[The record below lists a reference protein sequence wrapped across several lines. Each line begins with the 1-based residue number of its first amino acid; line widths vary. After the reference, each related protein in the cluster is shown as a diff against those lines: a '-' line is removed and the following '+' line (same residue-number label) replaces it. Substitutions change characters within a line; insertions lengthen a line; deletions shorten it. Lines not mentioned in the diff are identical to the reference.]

1 MALSVL
7 CYSVFRFAMT
17 KCDILFQTLTG
28 DGIVVNNTLLHEV
41 DRNLPPKKT
50 LDSLALAFA
59 NPNIKKIVIR
69 KLDDFKD
76 GDLF

>member
-1 MALSVL
+1 MALSIL
-7 CYSVFRFAMT
+7 CDSVFCIVMT
-17 KCDILFQTLTG
+17 KCDVLFQSLTG
-28 DGIVVNNTLLHEV
+28 DGIVVNNTLIHEV

-50 LDSLALAFA
+50 LDSLALSFA

>member
-7 CYSVFRFAMT
+7 CDSVFCSAMT

-28 DGIVVNNTLLHEV
+28 DGIVVNNTLIHEV
-41 DRNLPPKKT
+41 HRNLPPKKT